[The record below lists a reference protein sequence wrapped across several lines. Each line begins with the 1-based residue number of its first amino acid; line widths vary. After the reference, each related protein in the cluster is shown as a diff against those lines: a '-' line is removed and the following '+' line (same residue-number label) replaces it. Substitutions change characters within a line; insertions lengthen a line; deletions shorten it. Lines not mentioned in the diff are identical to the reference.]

1 MTELG
6 NDMVRVAIA
15 SHEPDHMEKQ
25 KMVTLFDEFARKQL
39 KKANALSNSTGD
51 LRLDASD

>member
-1 MTELG
+1 MA
-6 NDMVRVAIA
+6 RVAIG
-15 SHEPDHMEKQ
+15 SQEPDHMEKQ
-25 KMVTLFDEFARKQL
+25 KMVTLFDGFARKQL